1 MQCPECQF
9 ENRDEA
15 KFCGECGHK
24 FKITC
29 PKCGT
34 HNQAGNKFCDECG
47 CNLKSAKEAS
57 NAISDTES
65 LSQPPIPD
73 KPTREITPNGG
84 ERKHVTVL
92 FSDLTGYTAMSE

>member
-1 MQCPECQF
+1 MHCPECQF

-24 FKITC
+24 FEITC

-47 CNLKSAKEAS
+47 FSLKPVKEVPDQ
-57 NAISDTES
+57 IVDTRS
-65 LSQPPIPD
+65 PPVSTITPE
-73 KPTREITPNGG
+73 KPTREIAPSAG
-84 ERKHVTVL
+84 ERKQKSVPKAILDKFT
-92 FSDLTGYTAMSE
+92 